1 MVLKNTNI
9 STCVSTFLDLRI
21 SVFRGKFRYVSY
33 DKRNDFD
40 FVISNYP
47 HLNGNIPYS
56 AAYGVYMSQLVRFC
70 DINSDAKSFSKD
82 VKAMSKKFLN
92 QGFDKKGLSN
102 TFSKFRTKYLYKW
115 SKYGIDIND
124 FKSF

>member
-56 AAYGVYMSQLVRFC
+56 AAYGVY
-70 DINSDAKSFSKD
+70 
-82 VKAMSKKFLN
+82 
-92 QGFDKKGLSN
+92 
-102 TFSKFRTKYLYKW
+102 
-115 SKYGIDIND
+115 
-124 FKSF
+124 